1 MSTVPDRARG
11 AGSGGGDDVPAGR
24 STTDTAATDTAAVS
38 DAAGPAGQPESADS
52 GRMRRTQVRGSALLV
67 GGRIFTMVLT
77 TATQVVVVRALTK
90 ADFGAFAYAL
100 AIATAGQTL
109 LSLGQGRLLSRFMAK
124 YEEQRDYDR
133 MFGAMVLA
141 VGTIAVTSILLLGLM
156 FLIPGQLIPTQD
168 PDTVQVVLILVF
180 LAPIQALD
188 QVFVSLFAVF
198 SAPGA
203 IFFRKYLFTP
213 GLRLVVVVLLAATGS
228 SVTFLAI
235 GYVLTG
241 VIGLV
246 VSMAVFLSVLRERGL
261 LSKLHPSRIRVPYRD
276 VFSFSMPLITGEVLL
291 MSFTVGGVLI
301 LGHYQSASEVAIY
314 RAVFNPSRLNTA
326 VLGAFVPLFLPLA
339 ARLFERDDVAG
350 LRRAYWHTGAFVA
363 VLTFPI
369 FALTGPLAPSLVGL
383 LFGERYAASGPVLA
397 LLSVGYYFSTV
408 LGFNA
413 YTLQVCGR
421 IRFLVGVNIGVAAL
435 NVGLCFALVE
445 PLGALGIAVANLIA
459 LVVQNLLQQWALRG
473 ALGTA
478 FVDRGCAWCYLV
490 IAACAAAL
498 WALQELVDPN
508 FVVAFLAASVA
519 SLVVLLASRRAIELA
534 DTFPELRRLPLV
546 GRLLT

>member
-1 MSTVPDRARG
+1 MSAAPRQSREPGTAPQEDGRDGEPG
-11 AGSGGGDDVPAGR
+11 ATEAP
-24 STTDTAATDTAAVS
+24 AATSGAVDT
-38 DAAGPAGQPESADS
+38 GDS
-52 GRMRRTQVRGSALLV
+52 GRMRRSQVRGSTLLV
-67 GGRIFTMVLT
+67 VGRLVTMVLT
-77 TATQVVVVRALTK
+77 TATQVVIVRALTK
-90 ADFGAFAYAL
+90 SDFGGFAYAL

-141 VGTIAVTSILLLGLM
+141 AGTIAVTSTAFLGLL
-156 FLIPGQLIPTQD
+156 FLLPGTLIPASD
-168 PDTVQVVLILVF
+168 PETVQVVLILVF

-213 GLRLVVVVLLAATGS
+213 GLRLVVVVLLAVTGS
-228 SVTFLAI
+228 SVTFLAG
-235 GYVLTG
+235 GYVVTG
-241 VIGLV
+241 LIGLV
-246 VSMAVFLSVLRERGL
+246 VSMAVFLRVLRERGL
-261 LSKLHPSRIRVPYRD
+261 ITKLRPSRIRVPYRA
-276 VFSFSMPLITGEVLL
+276 VFSFSMPLITGELLL
-291 MSFTVGGVLI
+291 MSFTVGGVLV
-301 LGHYQSASEVAIY
+301 LGYFQSAAEVASY

-339 ARLFERDDVAG
+339 ARLFERDDVGG

-369 FALTGPLAPSLVGL
+369 FALTGPLAPTLTVV
-383 LFGERYAASGPVLA
+383 LFGERYADSGAVLA

-413 YTLQVCGR
+413 YTLQVCER
-421 IRFLVGVNIGVAAL
+421 IRFLVGVNVFVAAL
-435 NVGLCFALVE
+435 NIGLCFALVR
-445 PLGALGIAVANLIA
+445 PLGALGIATANLAA
-459 LVVQNLLQQWALRG
+459 LVTQNLLQQWALRS

-478 FVDRGCAWCYLV
+478 FIDRSCVRCYLV
-490 IAACAAAL
+490 IVACAVAL
-498 WALQELVDPN
+498 WALQELIHPGP
-508 FVVAFLAASVA
+508 LLGLSAAIAA

-546 GRLLT
+546 RRLVA

>member
-1 MSTVPDRARG
+1 MSTVPRRASGPGTEDGDPAPPPSPAARG
-11 AGSGGGDDVPAGR
+11 PETGD
-24 STTDTAATDTAAVS
+24 SH
-38 DAAGPAGQPESADS
+38 
-52 GRMRRTQVRGSALLV
+52 RMRRSQVRGSALLV
-67 GGRIFTMVLT
+67 GGRLITMVLT

-90 ADFGAFAYAL
+90 SDFGGFAYAL

-124 YEEQRDYDR
+124 YEEQQDYDR

-141 VGTIAVTSILLLGLM
+141 VATIAVTSTAFLALM
-156 FLIPGQLIPTQD
+156 FLLPGELIPVRD

-213 GLRLVVVVLLAATGS
+213 GLRLIVVILLAVTGS
-228 SVTFLAI
+228 SVSFLAV
-235 GYVLTG
+235 GYVVTG
-241 VIGLV
+241 VIGLF
-246 VSMAVFLSVLRERGL
+246 VSMAVFLTVLRERGL
-261 LSKLHPSRIRVPYRD
+261 LVKLRPSRIVVPYRA
-276 VFSFSMPLITGEVLL
+276 VFSFSMPLITGELLL
-291 MSFTVGGVLI
+291 MSFTVGGVLV
-301 LGHYQSASEVAIY
+301 LGYFASASEVASY
-314 RAVFNPSRLNTA
+314 RAVFNPARLNTA

-339 ARLFERDDVAG
+339 ARLFERQDVAG
-350 LRRAYWHTGAFVA
+350 LRRAYWHTGAFVS

-369 FALTGPLAPSLVGL
+369 FALTGPLAPSLAVV
-383 LFGERYAASGPVLA
+383 LFGQRYAASGAVLT
-397 LLSVGYYFSTV
+397 LLSLGYYFSTV

-421 IRFLVGVNIGVAAL
+421 IRFLVGVNLSVAAL
-435 NVGLCFALVE
+435 NIGLCFVFVR
-445 PLGALGIAVANLIA
+445 PLGALGIATANLIA
-459 LVVQNLLQQWALRG
+459 LVVQNLLQQWALRD

-478 FVDRGCAWCYLV
+478 FVDRSCVRCYLV
-490 IAACAAAL
+490 IAACTAAL
-498 WALQELVDPN
+498 WALQELVDPGP
-508 FVVAFLAASVA
+508 VLGFLAATAA
-519 SLVVLLASRRAIELA
+519 SLVVLLTSRRAIELV
-534 DTFPELRRLPLV
+534 DTFPELRRLPLL